1 METSPA
7 TENVT
12 TDTPTLS
19 SSSSRANFWKIWSAN
34 SFSNLGDGLYQITLP
49 LLAAQLTRS
58 PSLVAMLGV
67 MLTLPWL
74 IFALQA
80 GSIVD
85 RSDRRKVMLWV
96 NGGRLLILACL
107 TLAVMMGYPS
117 LPMLYIAALLLG
129 IGETLMDTALTSIV
143 PSVVSKDRLTWANA
157 RLTAAMTVTNTFI
170 GPPLAGYLAGL
181 GFAIA
186 TGSSAFMYVAAGFAL
201 ILMRGSF
208 SVPAQKDT
216 QADKRVWRHIT
227 EGLRF
232 LWKDRLIR
240 DLTLFTASMNLF
252 WAGWG
257 ALIVLYAVRP
267 GPMGLSEFEYGIFLT
282 AMAMGGLL
290 GSLVCERLQN
300 SLGTRNALA
309 LDFVGTIL
317 LVGVPALTTN
327 AVAVGTAAFFAGMG
341 ATVWIILVASIR
353 QRLVPGD
360 LLGRVYS
367 ASRFVSWGIGPIGAM
382 LAGFVAE
389 FWGIQTMFGIGGIV
403 SVGLLVLFLS
413 LISPRMLENSEKAG

>member
-1 METSPA
+1 MRTL
-7 TENVT
+7 TENV
-12 TDTPTLS
+12 PTEAVAEPSQS
-19 SSSSRANFWKIWSAN
+19 SNANFWKIWSAN
-34 SFSNLGDGLYQITLP
+34 SFSNLGDGLYQVTLP

-58 PSLVAMLGV
+58 PSLIAALGV
-67 MLTLPWL
+67 MSSLPWL

-96 NGGRLLILACL
+96 NGGRLLILSAL
-107 TLAVMMGYPS
+107 TLAVMSGYAS
-117 LPMLYIAALLLG
+117 LPMLYVAALLLG
-129 IGETLMDTALTSIV
+129 VGETLVDTALTSIV
-143 PSVVSKDRLTWANA
+143 PSVVSRDRLTWANA
-157 RLTAAMTVTNTFI
+157 RLTAAQTVTNTFI

-186 TGSSAFMYVAAGFAL
+186 TGSSTLMYLMAGLAL
-201 ILMRGSF
+201 ILMRGTF
-208 SVPAQKDT
+208 HVTPEKEPQNN
-216 QADKRVWRHIT
+216 QQFWRHVT

-252 WAGWG
+252 WSGWG
-257 ALIVLYAVRP
+257 VLIVLYAVKP

-282 AMAMGGLL
+282 AMAIGGLL
-290 GSLVCERLQN
+290 GSVLCERLQK

-327 AVAVGTAAFFAGMG
+327 PFAVGAAAFFAGMG
-341 ATVWIILVASIR
+341 ATIWVILVASIR
-353 QRLVPGD
+353 QRLVPGE

-389 FWGIQTMFGIGGIV
+389 IWGIRTMFAIGGIV
-403 SVGLLVLFLS
+403 SVGLLIFFLS
-413 LISPRMLENSEKAG
+413 LISPRVLESQENA

>member
-1 METSPA
+1 MGTLIDKVHTETTA
-7 TENVT
+7 GAER
-12 TDTPTLS
+12 S
-19 SSSSRANFWKIWSAN
+19 SNTNFWKVWSAN
-34 SFSNLGDGLYQITLP
+34 SFSNLGDGLYQVTLP

-58 PSLVAMLGV
+58 PSLIAALGV
-67 MLTLPWL
+67 MSSLPWL

-96 NGGRLLILACL
+96 NGGRLLILAAL
-107 TLAVMMGYPS
+107 TVAVMTGKAS
-117 LPMLYIAALLLG
+117 LPMLYVAALLLG
-129 IGETLMDTALTSIV
+129 VGETLVDTALTSIV
-143 PSVVSKDRLTWANA
+143 PSVVSRERLTWANA
-157 RLTAAMTVTNTFI
+157 RITAAQTVTNTFI

-186 TGSSAFMYVAAGFAL
+186 TGSSTLMYLMAGLAL
-201 ILMRGSF
+201 TLMRGTFHVS
-208 SVPAQKDT
+208 SEADT
-216 QADKRVWRHIT
+216 QNKQQFWRHVT

-232 LWKDRLIR
+232 LWKDRFIR

-252 WAGWG
+252 WSGWG

-282 AMAMGGLL
+282 AMAIGGLL
-290 GSLVCERLQN
+290 GSVICERLQK

-309 LDFVGTIL
+309 LDFIGTIL

-327 AVAVGTAAFFAGMG
+327 PFAVGAAAFFAGMG
-341 ATVWIILVASIR
+341 ATVWVILVASIR
-353 QRLVPGD
+353 QRLVPGE

-367 ASRFVSWGIGPIGAM
+367 ASRFISWGIGPIGAM

-389 FWGIQTMFGIGGIV
+389 IWGIRTMFAIGGVV
-403 SVGLLVLFLS
+403 SIGLFVLFLS
-413 LISPRMLENSEKAG
+413 LIRPELLQDLEKAT